1 MDIKKIHNWRYKMAK
16 FETKVCLV
24 NKWDEVVCEL
34 EKDGYFY
41 KFPMGFARN
50 PLLDIGDEYK
60 VVEIETEV
68 E

>member
-1 MDIKKIHNWRYKMAK
+1 MARFEKRVVLMRMDGNTEIDI
-16 FETKVCLV
+16 
-24 NKWDEVVCEL
+24 VCEL

-41 KFPMGFARN
+41 KFPMDFAKN

>member
-1 MDIKKIHNWRYKMAK
+1 MAK

-24 NKWDEVVCEL
+24 NRYGEVVCEL

-41 KFPMGFARN
+41 KFPMNFAKN
-50 PLLDIGDEYK
+50 PLLLVGDEYK
-60 VVEIETEV
+60 VEEIETEV

>member
-1 MDIKKIHNWRYKMAK
+1 MAK

-24 NKWDEVVCEL
+24 NKYDEVVCEL

-41 KFPMGFARN
+41 KLPMSFAKN
-50 PLLDIGDEYK
+50 HLLDIGDEYK
-60 VVEIETEV
+60 VVEIEMEV

>member
-1 MDIKKIHNWRYKMAK
+1 MAK
-16 FETKVCLV
+16 FEKKVVLM
-24 NKWDEVVCEL
+24 KMYGDIELAIVCEL

-41 KFPMGFARN
+41 RFPKEFAKE

>member
-1 MDIKKIHNWRYKMAK
+1 MAK

-24 NKWDEVVCEL
+24 NEYGYVVCEL

-41 KFPMGFARN
+41 KFPMDFAKN

-60 VVEIETEV
+60 VVEIEMEV

>member
-1 MDIKKIHNWRYKMAK
+1 MAK
-16 FETKVCLV
+16 FEKRVVLMRMDGNTEI
-24 NKWDEVVCEL
+24 DIVCEL

-41 KFPMGFARN
+41 KFPTDFAKN

>member
-1 MDIKKIHNWRYKMAK
+1 MAK

-24 NKWDEVVCEL
+24 NAYGDVVCEL
-34 EKDGYFY
+34 EKAGDDCFFY
-41 KFPMGFARN
+41 KFPREILVT
-50 PLLDIGDEYK
+50 LLDVGDEYK

>member
-1 MDIKKIHNWRYKMAK
+1 MIKI
-16 FETKVCLV
+16 V
-24 NKWDEVVCEL
+24 NNFDLKGSLFSGQCFRMF

>member
-1 MDIKKIHNWRYKMAK
+1 MAK
-16 FETKVCLV
+16 FETKVVLMRM
-24 NKWDEVVCEL
+24 DGDIEIDVVCEL
-34 EKDGYFY
+34 EKDGCFY

>member
-1 MDIKKIHNWRYKMAK
+1 MAK
-16 FETKVCLV
+16 FETKVVLMRMYG
-24 NKWDEVVCEL
+24 DIEIEVVCEL
-34 EKDGYFY
+34 ERDGYFY
-41 KFPMGFARN
+41 KFPMGFAKN

>member
-1 MDIKKIHNWRYKMAK
+1 MAK

-24 NKWDEVVCEL
+24 NQYDEVICEL

-41 KFPMGFARN
+41 KFPMGFDRN

>member
-1 MDIKKIHNWRYKMAK
+1 MAK

-24 NKWDEVVCEL
+24 NQYDEVVCEL
-34 EKDGYFY
+34 EKDGCFY
-41 KFPMGFARN
+41 KFPMGFAKN
-50 PLLDIGDEYK
+50 SLLDIGDKYK

>member
-1 MDIKKIHNWRYKMAK
+1 MAK
-16 FETKVCLV
+16 FETKVVLT
-24 NKWDEVVCEL
+24 NKYGEIVCEL

-41 KFPMGFARN
+41 KFPMDFAKN

-60 VVEIETEV
+60 VEEIETEV

>member
-1 MDIKKIHNWRYKMAK
+1 MAK
-16 FETKVCLV
+16 FEKRVVLMRMEGNT
-24 NKWDEVVCEL
+24 EIEIVCEL

-41 KFPMGFARN
+41 KFPMDFAKN
-50 PLLDIGDEYK
+50 PLLDIDDEYK

>member
-1 MDIKKIHNWRYKMAK
+1 MAK
-16 FETKVCLV
+16 FETKICLV

-34 EKDGYFY
+34 EKDGFFY
-41 KFPMGFARN
+41 KFPMGFAKN

>member
-1 MDIKKIHNWRYKMAK
+1 MAR

-24 NKWDEVVCEL
+24 NKWNEVVCEL

-41 KFPMGFARN
+41 KFPMGFAKS

-60 VVEIETEV
+60 VVEIEMEV

>member
-1 MDIKKIHNWRYKMAK
+1 MAK
-16 FETKVCLV
+16 FETKVVLMRM
-24 NKWDEVVCEL
+24 DGDIEIDVVCEL

-41 KFPMGFARN
+41 KLPMDFAKN

-60 VVEIETEV
+60 VEEIETEV

>member
-1 MDIKKIHNWRYKMAK
+1 M

-24 NKWDEVVCEL
+24 NKYDEVVCEL

-41 KFPMGFARN
+41 KFQMGFARN
-50 PLLDIGDEYK
+50 PLHDIGDEYK